1 MYLFLFSGL
10 DHLIGSPLL
19 RAHMHGYY
27 MDVRLYRKAVSG
39 LWQIFAGVRDR
50 SVCFWASQIWIRKSD
65 NQILPSNSK
74 KILFLLFCDFF
85 LTFFLWRMM

>member
-1 MYLFLFSGL
+1 MVFLLLIFVLFSGL

-39 LWQIFAGVRDR
+39 LWQTFPVFRISRIRTYVRVTDPDPD
-50 SVCFWASQIWIRKSD
+50 SSIVKQ
-65 NQILPSNSK
+65 
-74 KILFLLFCDFF
+74 
-85 LTFFLWRMM
+85 